1 MKEQITMDVFSDYIW
16 PWCYFITGRIERLQK
31 EYEIAIH
38 WKAFPLHPEIPKQG
52 MTLEDLFAGRGLDI
66 PQMMAH
72 LKAVAQKEGLPLN
85 IRTMTFNT
93 RLAQELGKWAEKH
106 GKGDEFHNA
115 VFRAYFVQGKN
126 IGDVD
131 ELVSLSESVGLSGK
145 ESRNV
150 LEKRTF
156 KEAVDLDW
164 SRAYEMGIT
173 AVPTF
178 VMNGQVMA
186 GAQPYE
192 VLERFVKINNVR
204 KRDSDQ

>member
-1 MKEQITMDVFSDYIW
+1 
-16 PWCYFITGRIERLQK
+16 
-31 EYEIAIH
+31 
-38 WKAFPLHPEIPKQG
+38 

-72 LKAVAQKEGLPLN
+72 LKAVAKKEGLPLN
-85 IRTMTFNT
+85 MRTMTFNT

-115 VFRAYFVQGKN
+115 VFRAYFVLDKN

-150 LEKRTF
+150 LQKRTF

-178 VMNGQVMA
+178 VMNGQTMA
-186 GAQPYE
+186 GAQPYQ
-192 VLERFVKINNVR
+192 VLERFMKINNVR
-204 KRDSDQ
+204 KLDFDL